1 MARNYA
7 NGCQEVTVPLAND
20 GAEGSLVGV
29 SGFGVVSTGTE
40 MKEQR
45 KIIVQLMSKE
55 EARVF
60 HQILALI
67 QWLTICVESR

>member
-1 MARNYA
+1 M
-7 NGCQEVTVPLAND
+7 
-20 GAEGSLVGV
+20 VGV

-45 KIIVQLMSKE
+45 KIIVQIMSKE

-67 QWLTICVESR
+67 QWLTICVESRWGEAKFGAALVSIF